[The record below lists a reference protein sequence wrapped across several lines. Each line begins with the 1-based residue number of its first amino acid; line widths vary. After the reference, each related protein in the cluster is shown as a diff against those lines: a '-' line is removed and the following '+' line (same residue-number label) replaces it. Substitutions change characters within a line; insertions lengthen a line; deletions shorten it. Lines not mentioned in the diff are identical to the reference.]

1 MAPFLIHMG
10 DLGMELLTK
19 KGEKFYI
26 DEADYALVCQYVWY
40 LSARGYITT
49 TLQRNGRKNPCQLNL
64 HRLLIPTDG
73 SVDIDHINGNKL
85 DNRRSNLRVCTHWEN
100 SCNQRKRCTNTTG
113 FTGVSYLKCAKKYE
127 SYIWS
132 HCKKIHLGLFDNP
145 IQAAKVRD
153 QAALKYHGEFA
164 HLNFGGY
171 CYANA

>member
-127 SYIWS
+127 AVNCNSKLNTFIIHNDSQLAYTLS
-132 HCKKIHLGLFDNP
+132 KKLSKSSSG
-145 IQAAKVRD
+145 V
-153 QAALKYHGEFA
+153 
-164 HLNFGGY
+164 
-171 CYANA
+171 